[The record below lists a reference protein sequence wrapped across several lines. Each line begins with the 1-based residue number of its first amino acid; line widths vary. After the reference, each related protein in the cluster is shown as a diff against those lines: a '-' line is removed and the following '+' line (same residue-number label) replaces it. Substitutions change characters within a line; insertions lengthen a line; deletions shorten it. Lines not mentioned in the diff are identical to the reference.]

1 MNTQRYL
8 VIVVIGLTLISL
20 VAVETATAQL
30 SRPVARVLE
39 VEGTVMLKPP
49 LGSQRPAK
57 VFGTVYKGSRLMVEA
72 NASVVL
78 AFRQDGHREQ
88 VTGPVQTIVGETG
101 CEASDHVQ
109 PLTGSPNSEAVI
121 RQTVQQMP
129 AITRGGV
136 TWVRNP
142 GDTRIGG
149 LPPGL
154 KMERPPLPF
163 IRFCS
168 ASSSPLLRWPAV
180 PGVESYRF
188 RLIGPEDKVWST
200 QTSETSVTYAGPES
214 LKPSESG
221 YLWEVSC
228 PGEAGESKL
237 VCKGCVKIASEQD
250 ARHAAALEELCK
262 DADETVLT
270 LSVIWFL
277 DHEMLPAALDV
288 VERLAEKDKNEPVYY
303 QQLATLYDRLG
314 QTEKA
319 KEAKQRAEALAPAD
333 SGEND
338 EQPSPIPDAIRRL
351 IESGHRAP

>member
-1 MNTQRYL
+1 MNIQGHL
-8 VIVVIGLTLISL
+8 VVVVIGLTLISPIT
-20 VAVETATAQL
+20 VESATTQL
-30 SRPVARVLE
+30 SRPVARVLK

-49 LGSQRPAK
+49 RGAQRPAK
-57 VFGTVYKGSRLMVEA
+57 VFGTVYKGSRLTAEA
-72 NASVVL
+72 GASVVL

-88 VTGPVQTIVGETG
+88 VRGPVKTTVGETG
-101 CEASDHVQ
+101 CEASDQVQ
-109 PLTGSPNSEAVI
+109 PLTGPPKSEAVI

-154 KMERPPLPF
+154 IMKKPPVPF

-168 ASSSPLLRWPAV
+168 TSSRPLLRWPAV

-188 RLIGPEDKVWST
+188 RLIGPEDQVWST
-200 QTSETSVTYAGPES
+200 QTSETSVTYAGPEP

-237 VCKGCVKIASEQD
+237 VCKGCVKIPSEEE
-250 ARHAAALEELCK
+250 ARHAAALQELGK
-262 DADETVLT
+262 DADEAILT
-270 LSVIWFL
+270 LNVIWYL
-277 DHEMLPAALDV
+277 DHEMLPAALEA
-288 VERLAEKDKNEPVYY
+288 VERLAEKDNNEPAYH
-303 QQLATLYDRLG
+303 QKLAILYDRLG
-314 QTEKA
+314 QPEKA
-319 KEAKQRAEALAPAD
+319 KEAKQRAETLAPAD
-333 SGEND
+333 TSENGE
-338 EQPSPIPDAIRRL
+338 QTSPIPDAIRKFL
-351 IESGHRAP
+351 ESQNQ

>member
-8 VIVVIGLTLISL
+8 VSVVMGLTLISP
-20 VAVETATAQL
+20 VTVESAATQL
-30 SRPVARVLE
+30 SRPVARVLK
-39 VEGTVMLKPP
+39 VEGTVMLQPP

-57 VFGTVYKGSRLMVEA
+57 VFGTVYKGSRLTAEA
-72 NASVVL
+72 GAAVVL
-78 AFRQDGHREQ
+78 AFRKDGRMER
-88 VTGPVQTIVGETG
+88 VIGPVQTIVGETG
-101 CEASDHVQ
+101 CEANDQVQ
-109 PLTGSPNSEAVI
+109 PLAGATNSEAVI

-163 IRFCS
+163 IRFCAAGS
-168 ASSSPLLRWPAV
+168 RPVLRWPAV
-180 PGVESYRF
+180 PGVENYRF

-200 QTSETSVTYAGPES
+200 QTSDTSVTYAGPEP

-237 VCKGCVKIASEQD
+237 VCKGCVKIPSEED
-250 ARHAAALEELCK
+250 VRHAAALKELSK
-262 DADETVLT
+262 DADEAVLT

-277 DHEMLPAALDV
+277 DHEMLPAALDA
-288 VERLAEKDKNEPVYY
+288 VERLAEKDKDEPAYFRK
-303 QQLATLYDRLG
+303 LATLYDRLA

-319 KEAKQRAEALAPAD
+319 AEAKQRAEALAPAD
-333 SGEND
+333 TDEND
-338 EQPSPIPDAIRRL
+338 EQKSPIPDAIRRL
-351 IESGHRAP
+351 IESQKR